1 MTERDVAHFI
11 QITDLLKNP
20 IIEQENTPS
29 AIAVNGTHANRIR
42 LLGVVVSQDPI
53 IIDDGT
59 GSVSVRNFDY
69 NFEVQIGDFVQ
80 CIGRP
85 RRHNNEPYVLGEI
98 IKKTNPLWTKYFKTT
113 NKKPK
118 SPLEI
123 IRELD
128 TGDGANFED
137 AAKKIGVRGE
147 DIITSLLA
155 KGEIFETRPGKLK
168 ILE

>member
-1 MTERDVAHFI
+1 MAERDVAHFI

-20 IIEQENTPS
+20 ITEQENSPS
-29 AIAVNGTHANRIR
+29 TITFGTINANRIR
-42 LLGVVVSQDPI
+42 LLGIIVSQDPI

-59 GSVSVRNFDY
+59 GTISVRNFDY
-69 NFEVQIGDFVQ
+69 NFGVQIGDFVQ

-85 RRHNNEPYVLGEI
+85 RSHNKEPYILGEI
-98 IKKTNPLWTKYFKTT
+98 IKKTDPLWLKYFKKTD
-113 NKKPK
+113 KKTQT
-118 SPLEI
+118 PLDI

-128 TGDGANFED
+128 AGDGANFDEV
-137 AAKKIGVRGE
+137 AKKIGTRGE

-155 KGEIFETRPGKLK
+155 KGDIFETKPGKLK